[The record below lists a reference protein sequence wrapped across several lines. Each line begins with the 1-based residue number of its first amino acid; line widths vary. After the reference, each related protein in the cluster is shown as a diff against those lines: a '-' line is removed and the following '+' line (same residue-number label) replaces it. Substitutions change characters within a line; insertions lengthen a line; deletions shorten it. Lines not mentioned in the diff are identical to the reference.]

1 MRFAG
6 RRRRFSSWFGIVVGV
21 RLVALV
27 GAAARGAAIA
37 TVQSNIITG
46 PDDDPVKNIVGAES
60 AGDRAGVGRFTKI
73 LFGVDY
79 FTGRTCPQAKWR
91 RCRST

>member
-21 RLVALV
+21 RLLALV

-37 TVQSNIITG
+37 TVQSNTFNLTVRDQDGQQATQVTSITI
-46 PDDDPVKNIVGAES
+46 N
-60 AGDRAGVGRFTKI
+60 
-73 LFGVDY
+73 
-79 FTGRTCPQAKWR
+79 
-91 RCRST
+91 